1 MLHAM
6 ERLPQYPFAGRY
18 YAHPNGLKQHYLD
31 EGTGPP
37 VVMVHGNPSWSYL
50 YRRVV
55 LGLSDRHRCLVPDH
69 IGMGWSDKPD
79 DRQYRY
85 RLDQRLADFTAWL
98 DHVEPTAPIHLIV
111 HDWGGM
117 IGLAWAVRHPE
128 RVARL
133 VILNTAAFPMLP
145 GKRLPWT
152 LALVRN
158 TALGAFLVLRLNA
171 FAVGA
176 TRFGVVQPLPAE
188 VRRAFV
194 APYARPAQRIATLRF
209 VQDIPLGPDDPSYA
223 TVDATGAALGRL
235 ADKPTLICW
244 GLKDFVFDAD
254 YLAEFRRR
262 FPSAQV
268 HAFERA
274 GHYLLEDEHERI
286 VPLIRRFLS

>member
-1 MLHAM
+1 VTTH
-6 ERLPQYPFAGRY
+6 
-18 YAHPNGLKQHYLD
+18 
-31 EGTGPP
+31 TG
-37 VVMVHGNPSWSYL
+37 
-50 YRRVV
+50 
-55 LGLSDRHRCLVPDH
+55 
-69 IGMGWSDKPD
+69 IGWSDKPD